1 MTEPD
6 NIRQQM
12 ARIRHD
18 LHKDVSGLRGEVERA
33 LDWKWLPRNYPLTTV
48 FAALAAGYVIV
59 PRRGEAPTKIVA
71 PEPEDETVVASR
83 PRRGLASYSMGL
95 LSPIVEQAIQTYAAL
110 WIEGWMRRHLGRGP
124 TPSPAPAE
132 TRKGSPSGND
142 FVFNRPVDL
151 R

>member
-18 LHKDVSGLRGEVERA
+18 LHKDVSGLRGEVQRA

-48 FAALAAGYVIV
+48 LAALATGYLIV
-59 PRRGEAPTKIVA
+59 PRRGGAPTKIVA
-71 PEPEDETVVASR
+71 PRPDNAPAVAAR

-110 WIEGWMRRHLGRGP
+110 WIENWMRRHLGRGP
-124 TPSPAPAE
+124 APWPAPPE
-132 TRKGSPSGND
+132 TRKGPPTGSD
-142 FVFNRPVDL
+142 FVFNRPGDL
-151 R
+151 